1 MRPKIICHMVSS
13 IDGRLLVSRW
23 SQPARGEDRRTL
35 LNMYEDTATQLQADG
50 WLVGRKTMAD
60 FATGDDRTALMPSV
74 ASEALHTEL
83 RKTFVAEPVLV
94 AGQARRPVAIGVDPH
109 GKLHYGPET
118 GRGEH
123 RIAILG
129 EQVSDAY
136 LTELREDGVSYLF
149 AGPKGDDLALAMRIL
164 ALEFGVQTLLLEGG
178 GILNGAFLQAK
189 LIDEIS
195 LLIYPGI
202 DGMAGMPSIFEYI
215 GADST
220 KPAAGLS
227 LRHLSTETLA
237 HGMVWLR
244 YQVEVS

>member
-13 IDGRLLVSRW
+13 VDGRLLVNRW
-23 SQPARGEDRRTL
+23 SQPARGEDRRAL
-35 LNMYEDTATQLQADG
+35 LDQYEETATRLQADG
-50 WLVGRKTMAD
+50 WMVGRKTMAD
-60 FATGDDRTALMPSV
+60 FATGEDRTALMESV
-74 ASEALHTEL
+74 TSETLRSGL
-83 RKTFVAEPVLV
+83 RKTFVAEPVL
-94 AGQARRPVAIGVDPH
+94 ANPIRRPVAIGVDPH

-136 LTELREDGVSYLF
+136 LMELREDGVSYLF
-149 AGPKGDDLALAMRIL
+149 AGPKGDDLVLAMRIL
-164 ALEFGVQTLLLEGG
+164 SREFGVQTLLLEGG
-178 GILNGAFLQAK
+178 GILNGTFLQAK

>member
-1 MRPKIICHMVSS
+1 MHPKIMCHMVSS

-23 SQPARGEDRRTL
+23 SQPARGEDRRSL
-35 LNMYEDTATQLQADG
+35 LDMYEDTATQLQADG
-50 WLVGRKTMAD
+50 WIVGRKTMAD
-60 FATGDDRTALMPSV
+60 FATGEDRTAMMPSV
-74 ASEALHTEL
+74 TSDALHSEL
-83 RKTFVAEPVLV
+83 RKTFVADPVL
-94 AGQARRPVAIGVDPH
+94 AGQAKRPVAIGVDPQ

-123 RIAILG
+123 RIAILSD
-129 EQVSDAY
+129 QVSDAY
-136 LTELREDGVSYLF
+136 LAELREDGVSYLF
-149 AGPKGDDLALAMRIL
+149 AGQKGDDLALAMRIL
-164 ALEFGVQTLLLEGG
+164 AREFGVQTLLLEGG